1 LELVPEEQRWGAWS
15 RRGQVLRTI
24 VCNPRASLAAYQ
36 RAAELLPA
44 DAPPRLRV
52 DIQLGTACG
61 ESAAGDPPGTAT
73 LLDQVASLVTEPD
86 DRIVAEMANV
96 ELMSM

>member
-1 LELVPEEQRWGAWS
+1 MAWS

-44 DAPPRLRV
+44 DAPLRLRV
-52 DIQLGTACG
+52 DILLGTAWC
-61 ESAAGDPPGTAT
+61 
-73 LLDQVASLVTEPD
+73 
-86 DRIVAEMANV
+86 DRRR
-96 ELMSM
+96 